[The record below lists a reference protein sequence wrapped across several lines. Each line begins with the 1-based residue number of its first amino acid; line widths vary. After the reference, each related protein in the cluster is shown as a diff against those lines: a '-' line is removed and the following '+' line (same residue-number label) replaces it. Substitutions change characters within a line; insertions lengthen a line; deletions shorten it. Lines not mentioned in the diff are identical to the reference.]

1 MGMQRRFIGATAVVT
16 SMLQLAVTTVAMI
29 SVCMERP
36 HTHAGRAAPDCAMH
50 LQQSPP
56 RDVGNPHAHHAEA
69 HHETAPDTSRMTCR
83 CSSDPLSFVVGD
95 IGVIPDRISARV
107 PSPAPST
114 IATVTSAAIDLRVP
128 PLSPP
133 PRPILS

>member
-1 MGMQRRFIGATAVVT
+1 MRIKRRFIVATAVIT

-29 SVCMERP
+29 GVCMERP
-36 HTHAGRAAPDCAMH
+36 HTHGGRAAPECAAH

-56 RDVGNPHAHHAEA
+56 PVSGNPHAHHADA
-69 HHETAPDTSRMTCR
+69 SHETVPDTSRMTCR
-83 CSSDPLSFVVGD
+83 CSADPLSFLAGD

-107 PSPAPST
+107 PSPARST
-114 IATVTSAAIDLRVP
+114 IAAFTSDASDVRIP
-128 PLSPP
+128 PFSPP